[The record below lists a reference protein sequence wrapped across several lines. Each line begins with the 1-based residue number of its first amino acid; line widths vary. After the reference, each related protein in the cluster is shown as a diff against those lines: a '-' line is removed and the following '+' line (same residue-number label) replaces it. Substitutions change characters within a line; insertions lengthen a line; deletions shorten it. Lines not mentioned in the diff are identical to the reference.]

1 MDFDKI
7 LIQAASDQSALKA
20 LLEERGID
28 TSRGVS
34 RRDYKQFVE
43 GKLELTDWEKVKL
56 WGDFVGWAR
65 GNCFYDLPL
74 HSDTEICIA
83 DWIEDRVPVSRRK
96 LVARW
101 IEKIKAMD
109 PMADRRD

>member
-1 MDFDKI
+1 M
-7 LIQAASDQSALKA
+7 LIQASSNPAVLKA
-20 LLEERGID
+20 MLEERGIV
-28 TSRGVS
+28 TAKGVS
-34 RRDYKQFVE
+34 RTDFRRFVE

-65 GNCFYDLPL
+65 GNSFYDLPL
-74 HSDTEICIA
+74 HSESEICIA
-83 DWIEDRVPVSRRK
+83 DWIEDRVPMSRRK